1 VVGLL
6 IAAAVA
12 LWQYRGRKSAASS
25 RYVVVKVKN
34 PVYDHSLGHTAYSPQ
49 YGEADFSDTI
59 SEPPVRLFGSAP
71 PRSRLVSAN
80 RPLSTCNGDCGRFSV
95 SLLSDRCDF
104 TPPPSRF
111 WLPGLPAWATGIATG
126 SWKRR
131 DGSALLKGAAKGVQP
146 ACYFTTLKQ
155 RLLPVYC
162 AHPLRLRIRPMA
174 ARRTLQ
180 TPTLRVST
188 VFK

>member
-1 VVGLL
+1 MAVPGEKVCCIIQVRRRQGQEPRVRPQPGSHGLL
-6 IAAAVA
+6 APIRRSRLLRHNFRAAGTFVRVCSPPPPAC
-12 LWQYRGRKSAASS
+12 LCKSAALHLQWGL
-25 RYVVVKVKN
+25 RALLCV
-34 PVYDHSLGHTAYSPQ
+34 T
-49 YGEADFSDTI
+49 
-59 SEPPVRLFGSAP
+59 
-71 PRSRLVSAN
+71 
-80 RPLSTCNGDCGRFSV
+80 
-95 SLLSDRCDF
+95 LSDRCDF

-180 TPTLRVST
+180 TPTPRVST